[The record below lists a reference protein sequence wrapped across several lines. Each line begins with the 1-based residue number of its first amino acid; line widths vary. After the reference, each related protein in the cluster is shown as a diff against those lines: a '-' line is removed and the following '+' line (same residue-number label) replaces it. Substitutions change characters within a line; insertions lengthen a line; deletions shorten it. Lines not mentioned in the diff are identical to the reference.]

1 MNHNVCQI
9 FAAILFGLAAS
20 VSGCVAETA
29 RDSEQPEVASEN
41 AALSGLPIDDHYS
54 AWGPWESTDHL
65 QDPSVP
71 SRLLTIGICN
81 GTSLCSGTSAPG
93 LTHVVYYPQDVGLWG
108 FHNPIVVW
116 GNGSNAAAPN
126 PPDQFVRAYDTL
138 LRHLASW
145 GFVVV
150 AAATGNAW
158 PGDTLL
164 QGVACLVDQN
174 SRAPSEVSP
183 NPFYGKLDL
192 SNIAALG
199 HSQGAAAAVNAM
211 NRSQSAGSGF
221 AIKSAIPVAFPYDYP
236 NQAGWVGWQGNT
248 SVFFVGGE
256 KDWLYSPPRPRRV
269 DLQRIPA
276 VEGVGYPWVG
286 GPQRHQGQL
295 PGPQSFGRMR
305 NCWAGSAQG
314 LHHGLADGP
323 TAERRV
329 CAQSVHQFY
338 GRRGRSGAASEPGLE
353 SQGQSSISV
362 SCVISVMG
370 LCA

>member
-256 KDWLYSPPRPRRV
+256 KDWLYSPPDRV
-269 DLQRIPA
+269 VSIYNASPLSKALGI
-276 VEGVGYPWVG
+276 
-286 GPQRHQGQL
+286 
-295 PGPQSFGRMR
+295 
-305 NCWAGSAQG
+305 
-314 LHHGLADGP
+314 HGLADHNDIKDSCPGP
-323 TAERRV
+323 NLLAACGTAG
-329 CAQSVHQFY
+329 Q
-338 GRRGRSGAASEPGLE
+338 AALKGYITAWLMDRLQNDEYARKAFINFTVGEGGPELLRNPAWSRKDSRPFP
-353 SQGQSSISV
+353 
-362 SCVISVMG
+362 
-370 LCA
+370 